1 MLTIIWAFCE
11 EEKEYDNKDYWS
23 QITKTNIIMKKF
35 EILKEL
41 LKCDTKTWSELMLE
55 KQCQ

>member
-23 QITKTNIIMKKF
+23 QITKTSEIIEKKF
-35 EILKEL
+35 DIYFLDL
-41 LKCDTKTWSELMLE
+41 PKCDIETQREKMLL
-55 KQCQ
+55 